1 METHVT
7 AVQLELL
14 IYPDMD
20 RPDASAGRGQQK
32 IAFHFLKE
40 LSVRKGAEWKLNIMS
55 KEYTHHVRP
64 KQNLKEPE
72 QGKENLRTSDL
83 GSVVQEPYI
92 SLLSILLASY
102 CVEAR
107 PKKEVINWG

>member
-1 METHVT
+1 MERHVT

-20 RPDASAGRGQQK
+20 RPDASADRGQQK
-32 IAFHFLKE
+32 TAFHFLKE
-40 LSVRKGAEWKLNIMS
+40 LSVRNRAAWKLNMMS

-72 QGKENLRTSDL
+72 QSKENLHTSDL
-83 GSVVQEPYI
+83 GPVVQEPHI
-92 SLLSILLASY
+92 SLLSILLVSN
-102 CVEAR
+102 CVELD
-107 PKKEVINWG
+107 PKEK